1 MNLTGNHIERENP
14 SRESDLNLPAG
25 CRIHFIGI
33 GGSSMSGLAEIVLE
47 RGFRVSGS
55 DRVESCNTQ
64 KLRQK
69 GAKLYIGHDALNV
82 PDDTYLVVYTLAIS
96 KDNPEYL
103 KAIEKGIPVMERGH
117 FLGLLTREHD
127 YSICIA
133 GTHGKT
139 TTTSMLAHVMLH
151 ANLDPSVHIGGNLPV
166 LGGNVR
172 SSKSPYF
179 VTEAC
184 EYHENFLNL
193 SPYAGVILNIEA
205 EHLDYFKDI
214 DDIMYAFKKFIKL
227 IPKEGFAVVCAESK
241 PALFAAEAADC
252 KVYTY
257 GFSDD
262 CDFIAKDI
270 QYKENE
276 TRFKVYNNDGILTDL
291 VLKVPGKH
299 NVLNALATCAV
310 CINLGCE
317 KEAVKEGLLNFVSPD
332 RRFQNRGFI
341 NGAPIIDDYAHH
353 PTEIKATL
361 DSAKQITKGR
371 VLCVFQ
377 PHTYSR
383 AKAFGDDFAEALL
396 DADNLVV
403 TDIYAAREKNPGDI
417 NSQMLAE
424 KFLSKGINTK
434 YISDFKEIAEYLK
447 KEVRENDT
455 ILLLGAGNVND
466 IVSFLN
472 E

>member
-1 MNLTGNHIERENP
+1 MNLTGNHIEREK
-14 SRESDLNLPAG
+14 SSKGSDLNLLAG

-47 RGFRVSGS
+47 RGCQVSGS
-55 DRVESCNTQ
+55 DRVESCNTK

-69 GAKLYIGHDALNV
+69 GAKIYIGHDALNV
-82 PDDTYLVVYTLAIS
+82 SDDTHLIVYTLAIS
-96 KDNPEYL
+96 NDNPEYL

-117 FLGLLTREHD
+117 FLGLLTREHE
-127 YSICIA
+127 YSICVA

-139 TTTSMLAHVMLH
+139 TTTSMLAHVMLY
-151 ANLDPSVHIGGNLPV
+151 ANLDPSIHIGGNLPA

-172 SSKSPYF
+172 SSNSPYF

-214 DDIMYAFKKFIKL
+214 DDVISAFKKFVKL

-241 PALFAAEAADC
+241 SALAAVENADC
-252 KVYTY
+252 RVYTY

-262 CDFIAKDI
+262 CNFTAKDI
-270 QYKENE
+270 QYNENE
-276 TRFKVYNNDGILTDL
+276 TRFKVYHNGVYLTDL
-291 VLKVPGKH
+291 ALKVPGRH

-310 CINLGCE
+310 CVNLGCD
-317 KEAVKEGLLNFVSPD
+317 KEAVKDGLFTFVSPD
-332 RRFQNRGFI
+332 RRFQKRGFL
-341 NGAPIIDDYAHH
+341 NGATIIDDYAHH
-353 PTEIKATL
+353 PTEIRATL
-361 DSAKQITKGR
+361 DSARQVTKGR
-371 VLCVFQ
+371 VICVFQ

-383 AKAFGDDFAEALL
+383 AKAFGNDFAEALL
-396 DADNLVV
+396 NVDDLVV

-417 NSQMLAE
+417 NSQMLTE
-424 KFLSKGINTK
+424 KFLSRGINVK
-434 YISDFKEIAEYLK
+434 YIRDFKDIADYLK
-447 KEVRENDT
+447 KEAKENDT

-466 IVSFLN
+466 IVNFLSS
-472 E
+472 